1 MVSSVCKD
9 QLNEVRPK
17 VSVMTSI
24 YNTNPKHLRECIES
38 ILNQTFKD
46 FEFIIL
52 SDSPDDTALD
62 EIVKSYSDPRI
73 KFFKNA
79 KNEGI
84 SVTRNRMLELAN
96 GEYWAVF
103 DHDDISLPERL
114 QKEVEYLDANPSVG
128 VIGTFVQYFN
138 DTQKDGGHVVKCP
151 PSDYEIRCALTES
164 CYLAHT
170 SVMFRSE
177 CLTKHGIKYDPF
189 FTTSEDYQIFNE
201 LLDVTRFHVIQEVL
215 VKYRIHD
222 NRTSNL
228 KNDDMRQKATAVK
241 LSLRNRYP
249 AYREQFLK
257 NNPRTQY
264 YVKLFGVI
272 PLYKYKNNYIWLFN
286 CIPVLKVVWK

>member
-52 SDSPDDTALD
+52 SDSPDNTALD

-138 DTQKDGGHVVKCP
+138 DTKKRGRACRKM
-151 PSDYEIRCALTES
+151 STL
-164 CYLAHT
+164 
-170 SVMFRSE
+170 
-177 CLTKHGIKYDPF
+177 
-189 FTTSEDYQIFNE
+189 
-201 LLDVTRFHVIQEVL
+201 
-215 VKYRIHD
+215 
-222 NRTSNL
+222 
-228 KNDDMRQKATAVK
+228 
-241 LSLRNRYP
+241 
-249 AYREQFLK
+249 
-257 NNPRTQY
+257 
-264 YVKLFGVI
+264 
-272 PLYKYKNNYIWLFN
+272 
-286 CIPVLKVVWK
+286 